1 MQTMGSGSIGETRR
15 SGFKSQCSHQ
25 SHKFLFS
32 CCRYNYMRVQVS
44 RISIYQNAKFLSVIY
59 MPIGIVYFLI
69 GIVFLLRGG
78 DYFRL
83 TGVVFLLAP
92 IWMSGLV
99 LVTHV
104 FMATIY
110 NFIAS
115 KIGGVE
121 FELTELPEN
130 EEVPKDNFGD

>member
-1 MQTMGSGSIGETRR
+1 
-15 SGFKSQCSHQ
+15 
-25 SHKFLFS
+25 
-32 CCRYNYMRVQVS
+32 MRVQVS

-59 MPIGIVYFLI
+59 MPIGLFYSLI

-83 TGVVFLLAP
+83 TGVFFLLGP

-104 FMATIY
+104 IMATIY

-121 FELTELPEN
+121 FDITELPQN
-130 EEVPKDNFGD
+130 EEVPKDNFGA

>member
-1 MQTMGSGSIGETRR
+1 
-15 SGFKSQCSHQ
+15 
-25 SHKFLFS
+25 
-32 CCRYNYMRVQVS
+32 MRVQVS
-44 RISIYQNAKFLSVIY
+44 RISIYQNAKFLAVIY

-99 LVTHV
+99 VVTHV

-130 EEVPKDNFGD
+130 EELPKDNFGD